1 MSCRLVL
8 TRHTQTSVSHSLLYG
23 SPGRPY
29 SHLPAPEGLTLNSV
43 TSDSSLI
50 SSPAPQPLIL
60 EQIFSYP
67 PNG

>member
-1 MSCRLVL
+1 MVNGVRSALFL
-8 TRHTQTSVSHSLLYG
+8 TRSLYG
-23 SPGRPY
+23 SLGGPY
-29 SHLPAPEGLTLNSV
+29 PHLMVPQGLTLNSV

-60 EQIFSYP
+60 EQICSYP